1 MPTIKIVIKD
11 GKVVAEGI
19 GFKGRKCDVIQKLT
33 RRIGNI
39 TKIQKHAE
47 YYLEPQI
54 KEDVAIVENKK

>member
-1 MPTIKIVIKD
+1 MAKLLLKELVSK
-11 GKVVAEGI
+11 EGNVMSY
-19 GFKGRKCDVIQKLT
+19 RNLA